1 MGNDTPVIQSVG
13 GLCEKKKVMPDPQSF
28 NICPHKFF
36 HVLTKFYY
44 FNTVNTYLTALLSS
58 FLQNSNASINNLNKN
73 FCKQCFALYKRNF
86 TRNLVSE
93 YIV

>member
-1 MGNDTPVIQSVG
+1 
-13 GLCEKKKVMPDPQSF
+13 MPPQIRPFSILF
-28 NICPHKFF
+28 YVKTIKIFQKLELF